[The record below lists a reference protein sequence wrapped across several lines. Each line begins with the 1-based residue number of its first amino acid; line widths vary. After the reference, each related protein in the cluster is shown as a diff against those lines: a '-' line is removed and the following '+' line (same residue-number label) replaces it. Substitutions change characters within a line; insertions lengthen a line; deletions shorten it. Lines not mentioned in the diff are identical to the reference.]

1 MISSEGLRPASSGR
15 KPLGK
20 LASRL
25 EEVKN
30 PWRQVSTLEL
40 SHNEAARLATD
51 ALLEHGEKEYRRVL
65 SEERELNFLSP
76 LEVRYITQHA
86 AKACSPESNG
96 TGPND
101 RDFGDGD
108 AVSELTSGTYF
119 PMMSD
124 EEPPMLELGWP
135 DAPARY
141 GPSETQIYFQRD
153 KSHNVKDLIRSLINK
168 AKKVIALVMDVFTD
182 VDLMCDLM
190 EASNKRRVPVYILL
204 DEKNLDY
211 FTEMCSALDIQNSH
225 LSNMRVRSVCGD
237 TYCTKSGKKFTG
249 QVLEKFMIIDCE
261 EVIAGSYSFTWLSAQ
276 VHSNMVMHFSG
287 RIADSFDRE
296 FRCLYADSQIIDCFF
311 NPEEEGMPYYPSY
324 QAMMAPGMGMGL
336 GPVMGLDLLSDR
348 QRDRVCSENSS
359 SQSSNSVSSVKAAP
373 GMTTNPVYK
382 VTQSHD
388 KKEPNNNSHLSPERR
403 GGQTPTPPGH
413 ITPVPRVTANGVT
426 NHSPAMDRPP
436 PAYGQQMGIEWNKS
450 NQADVK
456 RSNIG
461 GTSSKFQALGL
472 YDHKT
477 SLFSSSG
484 FVPGPPNM
492 NHNPKTQSPSPIND
506 SKTNPKQ
513 RTAPNLF
520 LNKFSDLFGKEKE
533 SYNFRRS
540 PSPHGITSWGGPD
553 LSPVEPESQQSP
565 PPPLSPTAVMNR
577 QDQKRMTLGHSKLD
591 LVNQYNKMKSKQ
603 VYSRFEL
610 KSSN

>member
-1 MISSEGLRPASSGR
+1 MNFSSS
-15 KPLGK
+15 
-20 LASRL
+20 
-25 EEVKN
+25 
-30 PWRQVSTLEL
+30 
-40 SHNEAARLATD
+40 
-51 ALLEHGEKEYRRVL
+51 
-65 SEERELNFLSP
+65 
-76 LEVRYITQHA
+76 
-86 AKACSPESNG
+86 
-96 TGPND
+96 
-101 RDFGDGD
+101 
-108 AVSELTSGTYF
+108 
-119 PMMSD
+119 
-124 EEPPMLELGWP
+124 
-135 DAPARY
+135 
-141 GPSETQIYFQRD
+141 
-153 KSHNVKDLIRSLINK
+153 
-168 AKKVIALVMDVFTD
+168 
-182 VDLMCDLM
+182 
-190 EASNKRRVPVYILL
+190 
-204 DEKNLDY
+204 
-211 FTEMCSALDIQNSH
+211 
-225 LSNMRVRSVCGD
+225 
-237 TYCTKSGKKFTG
+237 
-249 QVLEKFMIIDCE
+249 
-261 EVIAGSYSFTWLSAQ
+261 
-276 VHSNMVMHFSG
+276 
-287 RIADSFDRE
+287 
-296 FRCLYADSQIIDCFF
+296 
-311 NPEEEGMPYYPSY
+311 
-324 QAMMAPGMGMGL
+324 
-336 GPVMGLDLLSDR
+336 R

-492 NHNPKTQSPSPIND
+492 NHNPKTQSPSPVND

-513 RTAPNLF
+513 RIAPNLF